1 MHKDLE
7 IKEFFIEGQE
17 QKKSH
22 VLLHITEP
30 TTPEEKREGYFF
42 AIAEIENGSTE
53 QIRHVQKMIDDIE
66 SGFYET
72 EDAEANSFESTLE
85 YINKRSHKVLQYED
99 STVHCFVCAVKEN
112 QVSFAYHGAPQAY
125 LFFNDKKGYQQMD
138 LIEEENKSKD
148 QLFSSILEG
157 EIHTGDVLYIGTPNI
172 SKLLSQDRLKNIVSN
187 NSIMQAAQHIQRSLT
202 GFKPE
207 LSFGGLLFQL
217 KKESNTQ
224 SPQSSRNNTS
234 KETNYRPT
242 GGTNEQK
249 EQNITQKVIVSLGK
263 IITKGAKSI
272 FRFFAKIFISIKN
285 GVVALAILIT
295 NRGGQRK
302 TIIRSI
308 KRGFRDKKTSF
319 KQLPW
324 LSKTLL
330 VLAIL
335 FALTFVGSISY
346 IKYQEAKQAEVQ
358 AYKNKIQAIKN
369 KKNKAKSELIYEKR
383 DKAIS
388 LLEEA
393 KTMLSELKGVKTEK
407 DLQSKQELKKQIET
421 QLNKA
426 RKIKMVSGEKIAT
439 LDKEINNDRLT
450 KLGNNLIAFGS
461 ETTTMEIVDKSSQE
475 LQNKDYSTYPKITQA
490 APAKESE
497 SVVFLTKDKQ
507 AVTLDSSLNLSK
519 EEFFPKEEANIADI
533 STYASNLY
541 VLDTNNNQ
549 IYKHSPI
556 QTGYAKSNPWLS
568 EEIDID
574 LSNAVSMAIDG
585 NIFVLKE
592 NGKIIKLFKGKKE
605 QFQVSEVKPNLTTTT
620 QMWANSNSDY
630 IYLLE
635 PQRSRIVILNKEG
648 ELQHQ
653 LSSDQWKEPESMV
666 INEEENVGY
675 VLDENQLIKFELK
688 L

>member
-17 QKKSH
+17 QEKSH

-42 AIAEIENGSTE
+42 AVAEIENGSAE

-99 STVHCFVCAVKEN
+99 STVHCFVCVVKEN

-138 LIEEENKSKD
+138 LLEEENKSKD
-148 QLFSSILEG
+148 QLFSSIMEG
-157 EIHTGDVLYIGTPNI
+157 EVHTGDVLYIGTPNI
-172 SKLLSQDRLKNIVSN
+172 SKLLSKDRLKNIVSN

-217 KKESNTQ
+217 KKESSN
-224 SPQSSRNNTS
+224 QSSSTNTS

-242 GGTNEQK
+242 GGTTNQK
-249 EQNITQKVIVSLGK
+249 EQNITQKVIISLGK

-308 KRGFRDKKTSF
+308 KRGFRDKKSSF

-346 IKYQEAKQAEVQ
+346 IKYQEAKQAEMQ

-393 KTMLSELKGVKTEK
+393 NSMLSDLDKVETNEELK
-407 DLQSKQELKKQIET
+407 SKEELKKQIET

-426 RKIKMVSGEKIAT
+426 RQIKTVSGEKIAT
-439 LDKEINNDRLT
+439 LDKQINNNKLT
-450 KLGNNLIAFGS
+450 KLGNKLIVYGS
-461 ETTTMEIVDKSSQE
+461 ETTTMEIVDKNSQE
-475 LQNKDYSTYPKITQA
+475 LQTKDYSTYPKFTHA

-497 SVVFLTKDKQ
+497 SVVFLTQDKQ

-533 STYASNLY
+533 STYAGNLY

-549 IYKHSPI
+549 IYKHTPI

-568 EEIDID
+568 EEADID
-574 LSNAVSMAIDG
+574 LSTAVSIAIDG
-585 NIFVLKE
+585 NIFVLKQ
-592 NGKIIKLFKGKKE
+592 NGEILKLFKGEKE
-605 QFQVSEVKPNLTTTT
+605 QFKVKGVKPDFTTTT
-620 QMWANSNSDY
+620 QMWTNSDSDY
-630 IYLLE
+630 IYLME
-635 PQRSRIVILNKEG
+635 PQRNRVVILNKEG

-653 LSSDQWKEPESMV
+653 ISSDKWKEPESMV
-666 INEEENVGY
+666 INEEENIGY

>member
-17 QKKSH
+17 QEKSH

-42 AIAEIENGSTE
+42 AVAEIENGSAE

-99 STVHCFVCAVKEN
+99 STVHCFVCVVKEN

-138 LIEEENKSKD
+138 LLEEENKSKD
-148 QLFSSILEG
+148 QLFSSIMEG
-157 EIHTGDVLYIGTPNI
+157 EVHTGDVLYIGTPNI
-172 SKLLSQDRLKNIVSN
+172 SKLLSKDRLKNIVSN

-217 KKESNTQ
+217 KKESSN
-224 SPQSSRNNTS
+224 QSSSANTS

-242 GGTNEQK
+242 GGTTNQK
-249 EQNITQKVIVSLGK
+249 EQNITQKVIISLGK

-308 KRGFRDKKTSF
+308 KRGFRDKKSSF

-346 IKYQEAKQAEVQ
+346 IKYQEAKQAEMQ

-393 KTMLSELKGVKTEK
+393 NSMLSDLDKVETNEELK
-407 DLQSKQELKKQIET
+407 SKEELKKQIET

-426 RKIKMVSGEKIAT
+426 RQIKTVSGEKIAT
-439 LDKEINNDRLT
+439 LDKQINNNKLT
-450 KLGNNLIAFGS
+450 KLGNKLIVYGS
-461 ETTTMEIVDKSSQE
+461 ETTTMEIVDKNSQE
-475 LQNKDYSTYPKITQA
+475 LQTKDYSTYPKFTHA

-497 SVVFLTKDKQ
+497 SVVFLTQDKQ

-533 STYASNLY
+533 STYAGNLY

-549 IYKHSPI
+549 IYKHTPI

-568 EEIDID
+568 EEADID
-574 LSNAVSMAIDG
+574 LSTAVSIAIDG
-585 NIFVLKE
+585 NIFVLKQ
-592 NGKIIKLFKGKKE
+592 NGEILKLFKGEKE
-605 QFQVSEVKPNLTTTT
+605 QFKVKGVKPDFTTTT
-620 QMWANSNSDY
+620 QMWTNSDSDY
-630 IYLLE
+630 IYLME
-635 PQRSRIVILNKEG
+635 PQRNRVVILNKEG

-653 LSSDQWKEPESMV
+653 ISSDKWKEPESMV
-666 INEEENVGY
+666 INEEENIGY